1 LSRKNHPPEGSD
13 VQPRS
18 ILLLRFRRLGDI
30 VLTTPAVALLKKHY
44 PNASLTYLVEEP
56 YRRLV
61 EGHPDIDH
69 VIVVP
74 AKQNRREFMGLIRT
88 IRRKRFDVLLDFHGG
103 PRASWITL
111 ASGARLKIGHAIKSK
126 SFLYD
131 KTAPRRGT
139 DAPIHSV
146 ENHAGL
152 VRALGATFEKADIP
166 PLALPPL
173 RPDEAAHLDGFLRE
187 NGLPGSGQI
196 HGPIPLVV
204 LHIGAG
210 NVFRDWGAD
219 NEAALASHLL
229 KIPGIFVAVIGGRA
243 DQVREEEMR
252 RRLSSPRFLP
262 LAGRL
267 SLIETAE
274 LIARAS
280 LFIGPDSG
288 PMHLAASTNTPIVGY
303 YGPTSP
309 DVFGPW
315 RPGLDPAR
323 TVLLQKTL
331 ACRPCRQHDCV
342 TSDYRCLRT
351 ISPDDVLAA
360 AQPFLP
366 D

>member
-1 LSRKNHPPEGSD
+1 
-13 VQPRS
+13 
-18 ILLLRFRRLGDI
+18 
-30 VLTTPAVALLKKHY
+30 
-44 PNASLTYLVEEP
+44 LTYLVEEP

-61 EGHPDIDH
+61 EGHPDIDR

-74 AKQNRREFMGLIRT
+74 AKQNRREFVGLIRA
-88 IRRKRFDVLLDFHGG
+88 IRGKRFDVLLDFHGG

-111 ASGARLKIGHAIKSK
+111 ASGARLKIGHAIKTK

-166 PLALPPL
+166 PLTLPPL

-196 HGPIPLVV
+196 PGPIPLVV

-219 NEAALASHLL
+219 NESVLASHLL
-229 KIPGIFVAVIGGRA
+229 NLPGIFVAVIGGRA

-252 RRLSSPRFLP
+252 RRLSSSRFLP
-262 LAGRL
+262 LAGIL
-267 SLIETAE
+267 SLIETRE

-288 PMHLAASTNTPIVGY
+288 PVHLAASTETPIVGY

-315 RPGLDPAR
+315 RPGLDLAR

-342 TSDYRCLRT
+342 TGDYRCLRT
-351 ISPDDVLAA
+351 ISPEDVLAA
-360 AQPFLP
+360 ARPFIP
-366 D
+366 R

>member
-1 LSRKNHPPEGSD
+1 MSRENHLPEASSLP
-13 VQPRS
+13 PRS

-30 VLTTPAVALLKKHY
+30 VLTTPAVGLLKKHF

-74 AKQNRREFMGLIRT
+74 AKQSHREFLGLIRA
-88 IRRKRFDVLLDFHGG
+88 IRRERFDVLLDFHGG

-111 ASGARLKIGHAIKSK
+111 ASGARLKIGHAIKTK
-126 SFLYD
+126 SFLYH

-139 DAPIHSV
+139 ETPIHSV

-152 VRALGATFEKADIP
+152 VRSLGAAFDKADIP
-166 PLALPPL
+166 PLALPSL
-173 RPDEAAHLDGFLRE
+173 RLDEAAHLDGFLRE
-187 NGLPGSGQI
+187 HGLPGSGQI
-196 HGPIPLVV
+196 PSPIPLVV

-210 NVFRDWGAD
+210 NAFRDWGEE
-219 NEAALASHLL
+219 NVFSLVSLLLNFPGLYVAA
-229 KIPGIFVAVIGGRA
+229 IGGRA

-252 RRLSSPRFLP
+252 RRLSSSRFLP

-267 SLIETAE
+267 SLIETRE
-274 LIARAS
+274 LIARSS

-288 PMHLAASTNTPIVGY
+288 PMHLAASTTTPIVAY
-303 YGPTSP
+303 FGPTSP
-309 DVFGPW
+309 AVFGPW
-315 RPGLDPAR
+315 RPGLEPGR
-323 TVLLQKTL
+323 MVLLQKEL
-331 ACRPCRQHDCV
+331 DCRPCRQRECV
-342 TSDYRCLRT
+342 TGDYRCLRT
-351 ISPDDVLAA
+351 ISPAEVLAA

-366 D
+366 F